1 MPEDVPGTQKALTFF
16 TQAGLTRLLE
26 KIRAKYIAEGQIR
39 GQIVLEEVTPGERR
53 EIASFL
59 GRPPYRDAIIRI
71 RLVEMD
77 QALRTSGFA
86 CTLLD
91 VIAALHP
98 DEPLETRPER
108 RVAHAQHQAAFR
120 QALLSSV
127 SEFSENSRALH
138 WLLQGAHGLEWLFTR
153 SKNAP
158 ADEQQRQLSIIR
170 YVASLLDQLPIAPNS
185 ERLALFAQRTSGDPH
200 ALDPVRAEG
209 RLFLLALSDLFTDA
223 TPVQDRAHALH
234 LYNNAGLLVDTIS
247 SSVAV
252 FNLASTTLH
261 SGEVDPLLRAAGAR
275 VLLLPQRQLL
285 EWTRMQPTRTDIYA
299 FENPQ
304 VFEEVVD
311 DLLRL
316 ASHTILPT
324 LVCTSG
330 WPSVAALLLLDRL
343 LAASPE
349 NRLYYSG
356 DFDLKGLQIATH
368 LLARYPERCLPWRF
382 DPDAYAQALQ
392 SEGMPAGANE
402 LAALNGLPQVFA
414 PLISAMQEK
423 RKWAYQEGIADILAR
438 DVRATFTTPTV
449 GARFIAP
456 E

>member
-1 MPEDVPGTQKALTFF
+1 MQKNIPGTQKALTFF

-26 KIRAKYIAEGQIR
+26 KIRAKYIAEGQVR
-39 GQIVLEEVTPGERR
+39 GQIVLEETTPGERR

-59 GRPPYRDAIIRI
+59 GKPPYRDDVIRV

-77 QALRTSGFA
+77 QALRASGFA

-91 VIAALHP
+91 VIAALYP

-108 RVAHAQHQAAFR
+108 RVAHAQHQSDFR
-120 QALLSSV
+120 QALLSIV
-127 SEFSENSRALH
+127 SEFAENSPAQH

-158 ADEQQRQLSIIR
+158 TDEQQHQLSIIR
-170 YVASLLDQLPIAPNS
+170 YVASLLDQLPVAPNS

-200 ALDPVRAEG
+200 ALDPGRAEG

-234 LYNNAGLLVDTIS
+234 LYNSAGLLVDTIS

-252 FNLASTTLH
+252 FNLAGATLH
-261 SGEVDPLLRAAGAR
+261 SGEIDPLLQAAGAR

-285 EWTRMQPTRTDIYA
+285 EWTSMQPTRADIYA
-299 FENPQ
+299 IENPQ

-316 ASHTILPT
+316 APHTILPT

-356 DFDLKGLQIATH
+356 DFDLKGLQIAAH
-368 LLARYPERCLPWRF
+368 LLARYPERCVPWRF
-382 DPDAYAQALQ
+382 DPDTYAQALQ
-392 SEGMPAGANE
+392 SEGMPAGTNE
-402 LAALNGLPQVFA
+402 IAALNGLPQVFA

-423 RKWAYQEGIADILAR
+423 GKWAYQEGIADILMQ
-438 DVRATFTTPTV
+438 D
-449 GARFIAP
+449 ILKQLSMM
-456 E
+456 

>member
-1 MPEDVPGTQKALTFF
+1 MQEDVSGAQKALTFF

-26 KIRAKYIAEGQIR
+26 KVRAKYIAEGQIR
-39 GQIVLEEVTPGERR
+39 GQVVLEEATPGEKR

-59 GRPPYRDAIIRI
+59 GRPPYRDDVIHI
-71 RLVEMD
+71 RLVKMD
-77 QALRTSGFA
+77 QALRASGFA

-91 VIAALHP
+91 VITALYA

-108 RVAHAQHQAAFR
+108 RVAHARHQSDFRLALFAIASAF
-120 QALLSSV
+120 A
-127 SEFSENSRALH
+127 ENTRAQH
-138 WLLQGAHGLEWLFTR
+138 WLLQGTHGLEWLFTR
-153 SKNAP
+153 SKNVP
-158 ADEQQRQLSIIR
+158 ADEQQRQLNIIR
-170 YVASLLDQLPIAPNS
+170 YVAGLLDQLPVASNS

-209 RLFLLALSDLFTDA
+209 RLFLLALSDLFTEA
-223 TPVQDRAHALH
+223 TPIQDRAHALH
-234 LYNNAGLLVDTIS
+234 LYNSAGLLVDTIS

-252 FNLASTTLH
+252 FNLAGAITH
-261 SGEVDPLLRAAGAR
+261 SGEIDPLLQAAGAR

-285 EWTRMQPTRTDIYA
+285 EWASIQPMRTDIYG

-311 DLLRL
+311 GLLRPGSQ
-316 ASHTILPT
+316 ATLPT

-356 DFDLKGLQIATH
+356 DFDLKGLQIAAH

-382 DPDAYAQALQ
+382 DPDAYVQALQ
-392 SEGMPAGANE
+392 AEGVPAGVNE
-402 LAALNGLPQVFA
+402 LAALNGLPPVFSS
-414 PLISAMQEK
+414 LVNMMQEK
-423 RKWAYQEGIADILAR
+423 GKWAYQEGIANILIQDMLQR
-438 DVRATFTTPTV
+438 L
-449 GARFIAP
+449 
-456 E
+456 

>member
-1 MPEDVPGTQKALTFF
+1 MPEDVPGAQKALTFF

-39 GQIVLEEVTPGERR
+39 GQILLEEVTSGERR

-59 GRPPYRDAIIRI
+59 SRPPYRDDIIRV

-77 QALRTSGFA
+77 QALRSSGFA

-91 VIAALHP
+91 VIAVLHP

-108 RVAHAQHQAAFR
+108 RAAHAHHQADFR
-120 QALLSSV
+120 QALLSIT
-127 SEFSENSRALH
+127 SEFAENSRAQH
-138 WLLQGAHGLEWLFTR
+138 WLFQGAHGLEWLFTR
-153 SKNAP
+153 SKNAS

-170 YVASLLDQLPIAPNS
+170 YVAGLLDQLPATPNS

-200 ALDPVRAEG
+200 TLDPTRAEG

-223 TPVQDRAHALH
+223 TLVQDRAHALH
-234 LYNNAGLLVDTIS
+234 LYNSAGLLVDTIS

-252 FNLASTTLH
+252 FNLAGAMMR
-261 SGEVDPLLRAAGAR
+261 SGYRDPLLQAAGAR
-275 VLLLPQRQLL
+275 VLILPQRQLL
-285 EWTRMQPTRTDIYA
+285 EWTSIQPMRTDIYGI
-299 FENPQ
+299 ENPQ

-311 DLLRL
+311 DLLRVG
-316 ASHTILPT
+316 SHATLPT

-356 DFDLKGLQIATH
+356 DFDLKGLQIAAH

-382 DPDAYAQALQ
+382 DPDAYARALQ
-392 SEGMPAGANE
+392 SEGISAGANE
-402 LAALNGLPQVFA
+402 LALLDGLPPVFA
-414 PLISAMQEK
+414 SLVGVMQEK
-423 RKWAYQEGIADILAR
+423 GKWAYQEGIADILVG
-438 DVRATFTTPTV
+438 DVLL
-449 GARFIAP
+449 
-456 E
+456 

>member
-1 MPEDVPGTQKALTFF
+1 MQHNETGTQRALTFF

-39 GQIVLEEVTPGERR
+39 GQIILEEATPGERR

-59 GRPPYRDAIIRI
+59 GKPPYRDDVIRV

-108 RVAHAQHQAAFR
+108 RVAHAHYQSAFR
-120 QALLSSV
+120 QALLAIISAFA
-127 SEFSENSRALH
+127 EDSRAQH
-138 WLLQGAHGLEWLFTR
+138 WLLQGTHGLEWLFTR

-158 ADEQQRQLSIIR
+158 ADEQQRQLTIIR
-170 YVASLLDQLPIAPNS
+170 YVAGLLDQLPIAPSS

-200 ALDPVRAEG
+200 ALDPDRAEG
-209 RLFLLALSDLFTDA
+209 RLFLLALSDIFTNA

-234 LYNNAGLLVDTIS
+234 LYNSAGLLVDTIS

-252 FNLASTTLH
+252 FNLAGATMR
-261 SGEVDPLLRAAGAR
+261 SGESDPLLQAAGAR

-285 EWTRMQPTRTDIYA
+285 EWTSIQPARAEIYA
-299 FENPQ
+299 IENPQ

-316 ASHTILPT
+316 DPHITLPT

-330 WPSVAALLLLDRL
+330 WSSVAALLLLDRL
-343 LAASPE
+343 LAASPA

-368 LLARYPERCLPWRF
+368 LLARYPERCVPWRF

-392 SEGMPAGANE
+392 AEGMPTGANE
-402 LAALNGLPQVFA
+402 LASLNGLPPVFA
-414 PLISAMQEK
+414 PLISVMQQK
-423 RKWAYQEGIADILAR
+423 KKWAYQEGIITILMQDIVERLA
-438 DVRATFTTPTV
+438 
-449 GARFIAP
+449 
-456 E
+456 

>member
-1 MPEDVPGTQKALTFF
+1 MQEDVSRAKKALTFF

-26 KIRAKYIAEGQIR
+26 KVRAKYIAEGQIR
-39 GQIVLEEVTPGERR
+39 GQVVLEEATPGERR

-59 GRPPYRDAIIRI
+59 GRPSYRDDVIRV

-77 QALRTSGFA
+77 QALRASGFA

-91 VIAALHP
+91 VITALYP

-108 RVAHAQHQAAFR
+108 RVAHVRHQSDFR
-120 QALLSSV
+120 QALFAIASA
-127 SEFSENSRALH
+127 FAENTRAQH
-138 WLLQGAHGLEWLFTR
+138 WLFQGSHGLEWLFTR
-153 SKNAP
+153 SKNVSV
-158 ADEQQRQLSIIR
+158 DEQQRQLNIIR
-170 YVASLLDQLPIAPNS
+170 YVAGLLDQLPVTPNS

-209 RLFLLALSDLFTDA
+209 RLFLLALSDLFTEA

-234 LYNNAGLLVDTIS
+234 LYNSAGLLVDTIS

-252 FNLASTTLH
+252 FNLAGAITH
-261 SGEVDPLLRAAGAR
+261 SGEIDPLLQVAGTR

-285 EWTRMQPTRTDIYA
+285 EWVSIQPMRTDIYGI
-299 FENPQ
+299 ENPQ

-311 DLLRL
+311 GLLRTGPH
-316 ASHTILPT
+316 ATLPT

-343 LAASPE
+343 LTASPA

-356 DFDLKGLQIATH
+356 DFDLKGLQIAAH
-368 LLARYPERCLPWRF
+368 LLARYPERCLPWCF
-382 DPDAYAQALQ
+382 GPDAYVLALQ
-392 SEGMPAGANE
+392 AEGVPAGANE
-402 LAALNGLPQVFA
+402 LALLNGLPSVFK
-414 PLISAMQEK
+414 PLINVMQEK
-423 RKWAYQEGIADILAR
+423 EKWAYQEGIASILMQDISNNII
-438 DVRATFTTPTV
+438 P
-449 GARFIAP
+449 
-456 E
+456 